1 MTIDKL
7 EEAKELHSEIE
18 KLKESA
24 DFFDYENHR
33 YLCKSDKERSVD
45 KIKNNKFPFF
55 ISGFFKDN
63 KNMAQLNVKGFFG
76 GKTIECDTEF
86 IEMCHS
92 YFKNKLEEKKKT
104 FEQLN

>member
-7 EEAKELHSEIE
+7 EEAKELQYEIE
-18 KLKESA
+18 KLKESV

-33 YLCKSDKERSVD
+33 YLCRLDKEKSDNT
-45 KIKNNKFPFF
+45 IKNNRFPFF
-55 ISGFFKDN
+55 LSGLFKDN
-63 KNMAQLNVKGFFG
+63 KNMAQLNVRGFFG

-92 YFKNKLEEKKKT
+92 YFKNKLEEKKKA